1 MSDTEI
7 FERLESNVRSY
18 CRSFPTVFDKAQ
30 GSLMYAADGTRYIDF
45 LAGAGA
51 LNYGHNEPS
60 IKRKLIDYLDS
71 DSITHGLDLYTVAKR
86 DFLGAMDRHVLA
98 PNDYV
103 YKMQF
108 CGPTGANAVEAALKI
123 ARKATGRT
131 GIFSFMGGYHGMS
144 LGSLSAT
151 GNRYHRGGSG
161 IPLQGV
167 SFMPYPHG
175 FMRTFDSID
184 YIEAVLEDESSGI
197 DKPAAMIFETIQA
210 EGGVIVADS
219 AWIRRLAGLCKRHD
233 ILLICDDVQVGC
245 GRTGPFLSFE
255 RAGITP
261 DIVVLSKSIS
271 GYGLPLAVV
280 LLTPALD
287 LWLPAE
293 HNGTFR
299 GNQLAFVAGT
309 AALEYWKRENVRA
322 EVERKGE
329 FVQKFLDERIQQ
341 INPHIKTRGMGLI
354 WGIDLT
360 DAGDPNAVVAEC
372 FERGLVIESAG
383 RKGRVVKLLP
393 ALNIPMELLEEGCVI
408 LGDAIQKTMI
418 QGAAGTASK

>member
-71 DSITHGLDLYTVAKR
+71 DSITHGLDLFTVAKR
-86 DFLGAMDRHVLA
+86 DFLGAMERHVFA
-98 PNDYV
+98 PNDYT

>member
-131 GIFSFMGGYHGMS
+131 GVFSFMGGYHGMS

-210 EGGVIVADS
+210 EGGVIVADN

-287 LWLPAE
+287 LWMPAE

-341 INPHIKTRGMGLI
+341 IHPHIKIRGMGLI

-408 LGDAIQKTMI
+408 LGDAIQKAMI

>member
-71 DSITHGLDLYTVAKR
+71 DSIVHGLDLYTVAKR

-287 LWLPAE
+287 LWMPAE

-418 QGAAGTASK
+418 QGATGTASK

>member
-280 LLTPALD
+280 LLTPELD
-287 LWLPAE
+287 LWMPAE

-418 QGAAGTASK
+418 QGATGTASK

>member
-1 MSDTEI
+1 MA
-7 FERLESNVRSY
+7 R
-18 CRSFPTVFDKAQ
+18 Q
-30 GSLMYAADGTRYIDF
+30 GS
-45 LAGAGA
+45 
-51 LNYGHNEPS
+51 
-60 IKRKLIDYLDS
+60 
-71 DSITHGLDLYTVAKR
+71 
-86 DFLGAMDRHVLA
+86 
-98 PNDYV
+98 
-103 YKMQF
+103 
-108 CGPTGANAVEAALKI
+108 NAVEAALKI

-175 FMRTFDSID
+175 FMSTFDSID

-219 AWIRRLAGLCKRHD
+219 AWIRRLADLCKRND

-255 RAGITP
+255 RVGITP

-271 GYGLPLAVV
+271 GYGLPLSVV
-280 LLTPALD
+280 LLTPELD
-287 LWLPAE
+287 LWMPAE

-299 GNQLAFVAGT
+299 GNQMAFVAGT
-309 AALEYWKRENVRA
+309 AALEYWTRENVRA

-329 FVQKFLDERIQQ
+329 LVQKFMDERIKQ
-341 INPHIKTRGMGLI
+341 IHPHIQTRGMGLI

-360 DAGDPNAVVAEC
+360 GIGDADAVIAEC
-372 FERGLVIESAG
+372 FERGLIIESAG

-393 ALNIPMELLEEGCVI
+393 ALNIPMDLLEEGCAI
-408 LGDAIQKTMI
+408 LGEAIQKTMI
-418 QGAAGTASK
+418 HGATNPASSDARDHLNPSG

>member
-131 GIFSFMGGYHGMS
+131 GVFSFMGGYHGMS

-210 EGGVIVADS
+210 EGGVIVADN

-287 LWLPAE
+287 LWMPAE

-309 AALEYWKRENVRA
+309 AALEYWKRENVQA

-360 DAGDPNAVVAEC
+360 DAGDPDAVVAEC

-418 QGAAGTASK
+418 QGATGTASK

>member
-51 LNYGHNEPS
+51 LNYGHNEPA

-71 DSITHGLDLYTVAKR
+71 DSIVHGLDLYTVAKR

-287 LWLPAE
+287 LWMPAE

-309 AALEYWKRENVRA
+309 AALEYWKRENVQA

-418 QGAAGTASK
+418 QGATGTASK

>member
-210 EGGVIVADS
+210 EGGVIVADN

-287 LWLPAE
+287 LWMPAE

-341 INPHIKTRGMGLI
+341 IHPHIKIRGMGLI

-418 QGAAGTASK
+418 QGATGTASK

>member
-18 CRSFPTVFDKAQ
+18 CRTFPTVFDKAQ

-51 LNYGHNEPS
+51 LNYGHNEPA

-71 DSITHGLDLYTVAKR
+71 DSIVHGLDLYTVAKR

-210 EGGVIVADS
+210 EGGVIVADN

-360 DAGDPNAVVAEC
+360 DAGDPNAVVAKC

-418 QGAAGTASK
+418 QGATGTASK

>member
-131 GIFSFMGGYHGMS
+131 GVFSFMGGYHGMS

-210 EGGVIVADS
+210 EGGVIVADN

-287 LWLPAE
+287 LWMPAE

-360 DAGDPNAVVAEC
+360 DAGDPDAVVAEC

-418 QGAAGTASK
+418 QGATGTASK

>member
-60 IKRKLIDYLDS
+60 IKRKLMDYLDS
-71 DSITHGLDLYTVAKR
+71 DSIVHGLDLYTVAKR

-123 ARKATGRT
+123 ARKAMGRT

-184 YIEAVLEDESSGI
+184 YMEAVLEDESSGI

-287 LWLPAE
+287 LWMPAE

-309 AALEYWKRENVRA
+309 AALEYWKRENVRV

-372 FERGLVIESAG
+372 FERGLIIESAG
-383 RKGRVVKLLP
+383 RKGRVVK
-393 ALNIPMELLEEGCVI
+393 GC
-408 LGDAIQKTMI
+408 T
-418 QGAAGTASK
+418 SKMC

>member
-60 IKRKLIDYLDS
+60 IKRKLMDYLDS
-71 DSITHGLDLYTVAKR
+71 DSIVHGLDLYTVAKR

-123 ARKATGRT
+123 ARKAMGRT

-184 YIEAVLEDESSGI
+184 YMEAVLEDESSGI

-287 LWLPAE
+287 LWMPAE

-309 AALEYWKRENVRA
+309 AALEYWKRENVRV

-372 FERGLVIESAG
+372 FERGLIIESAG

-418 QGAAGTASK
+418 QGAASPASN

>member
-71 DSITHGLDLYTVAKR
+71 DSIVHGLDLYTVAKR

-184 YIEAVLEDESSGI
+184 YMEAVLEDESSGI

-287 LWLPAE
+287 LWMPAE

-418 QGAAGTASK
+418 QGATGSASK

>member
-131 GIFSFMGGYHGMS
+131 GVFSFMGGYHGMS

-210 EGGVIVADS
+210 EGGVIVADN

-287 LWLPAE
+287 LWMPAE

-309 AALEYWKRENVRA
+309 AALEYWKRENVQA

-360 DAGDPNAVVAEC
+360 DAGDPDAVVAEC

-418 QGAAGTASK
+418 QGAASPASN

>member
-71 DSITHGLDLYTVAKR
+71 DSIVHGLDLYTVAKR

-287 LWLPAE
+287 LWMPAE

-309 AALEYWKRENVRA
+309 AALEYWKRENVQA

-341 INPHIKTRGMGLI
+341 IHPHIKIRGMGLI

-408 LGDAIQKTMI
+408 LGDAIQKAMI
-418 QGAAGTASK
+418 QGATGTASK